1 MVIRAAGLPGQ
12 TWDVVRCL
20 LQDPQA
26 RADLEALRPPD
37 AAGASVLRLL
47 DVAIWIVHSPARE
60 AQRARLAGR
69 GRAA

>member
-1 MVIRAAGLPGQ
+1 M
-12 TWDVVRCL
+12 
-20 LQDPQA
+20 LQDPEA

-37 AAGASVLRLL
+37 ATGASLLRLL

-69 GRAA
+69 SRAA